1 MATVYRKSL
10 KGIDELASKSG
21 QIPLRLM
28 SYLVAV
34 DGVSTT
40 DELSA
45 KHPHLPSMEVIFNGL
60 QQQGYIELISSG
72 APVPGVRPAAPVSAP
87 AAAVPSSLNLE
98 SIKANMVRDVSTL
111 LGSDADPVIKKIQNC
126 HTPDDLFAAMMGI
139 KKIVSLYVNK
149 AAGESF
155 AGRYAMLSA

>member
-34 DGVSTT
+34 DGISTT

-60 QQQGYIELISSG
+60 QQQGYIELVASG
-72 APVPGVRPAAPVSAP
+72 AAVPGVRAPIVSAP
-87 AAAVPSSLNLE
+87 FAPPNSGINLD
-98 SIKANMVRDVSTL
+98 SVKANMVRDVSTL

-126 HTPDDLFAAMMGI
+126 HTVDDLFAAMMGI

-155 AGRYAMLSA
+155 ASRYVMLSA